1 MTTYAILKSD
11 IAGWLLRDD
20 LTAAIPSFVRLAEA
34 SIRRDLRIRQMLRTY
49 TLTISSQ
56 SQALPEDFMEM
67 ERIVL
72 DSTVGQ
78 LTYLPPSALFNNSA
92 YTDGGN
98 PCYYTIEGDYLI
110 TAPDATGNDAL
121 ISYYKAYSALTND
134 SDTNWLLTNA
144 YDVYLYG
151 ALSHA
156 SPYIKEDERV
166 NLWNAGYK
174 DAIANLNRAER
185 RSHFAGSPL
194 AQQNGVFGP

>member
-72 DSTVGQ
+72 DSTVWQ

-194 AQQNGVFGP
+194 AQQGVFGP

>member
-1 MTTYAILKSD
+1 MTTYATLKSD

-49 TLTISSQ
+49 TLTISAQ

-67 ERIVL
+67 ERIIL
-72 DSTVGQ
+72 DSTVWN
-78 LTYLPPSALFNNSA
+78 LSYLPPPALFSNPA

-98 PCYYTIEGDYLI
+98 PMYYTIEGDYLI
-110 TAPDATGNDAL
+110 TAPDATGSDVL
-121 ISYYKAYSALTND
+121 LCYYKAYSSLTND

-151 ALSHA
+151 SLSHA
-156 SPYIKEDERV
+156 APYIKEDGRV
-166 NLWNAGYK
+166 QLWNAGYSE
-174 DAIANLNRAER
+174 AIAKLNKMER
-185 RSHFAGSPL
+185 RSAFAGSPL
-194 AQQNGVFGP
+194 AIQTVSGP

>member
-1 MTTYAILKSD
+1 MTTYATLKSD

-49 TLTISSQ
+49 TLTISAQ

-67 ERIVL
+67 ERIIL
-72 DSTVGQ
+72 DSTVWN
-78 LTYLPPSALFNNSA
+78 LSYLPPPALFSNPA

-98 PCYYTIEGDYLI
+98 PMYYTIEGDYLI
-110 TAPDATGNDAL
+110 TAPDATGSDVML
-121 ISYYKAYSALTND
+121 CYYKAYSSLTND

-151 ALSHA
+151 SLSHA
-156 SPYIKEDERV
+156 APYIKEDERV
-166 NLWNAGYK
+166 ALWNAGYK
-174 DAIANLNRAER
+174 DAVANLNRAER
-185 RSHFAGSPL
+185 RSSFAGSPL
-194 AQQNGVFGP
+194 SIQTVSGP

>member
-1 MTTYAILKSD
+1 MTTYATLKSD

-49 TLTISSQ
+49 TLTISAQ

-67 ERIVL
+67 ERIIL
-72 DSTVGQ
+72 DSTVWN
-78 LTYLPPSALFNNSA
+78 LSYLPPPALFSNPA

-98 PCYYTIEGDYLI
+98 PMYYTIEGDYLI
-110 TAPDATGNDAL
+110 TAPDATGSDVML
-121 ISYYKAYSALTND
+121 CYYKAYSSLTND

-151 ALSHA
+151 SLSHA
-156 SPYIKEDERV
+156 APYIKEDGRV
-166 NLWNAGYK
+166 QLWNAGYSE
-174 DAIANLNRAER
+174 AIAKLNKMER
-185 RSHFAGSPL
+185 RSAFAGSPL
-194 AQQNGVFGP
+194 AIQTVSGP

>member
-20 LTAAIPSFVRLAEA
+20 LTAAIPSFVRMAEA

-49 TLTISSQ
+49 TLTISAQ

-72 DSTVGQ
+72 DSTVWN
-78 LTYLPPSALFNNSA
+78 LSYLPPPALFSNPA
-92 YTDGGN
+92 YTDGGT
-98 PCYYTIEGDYLI
+98 PMYYTIEGDYLI
-110 TAPDATGNDAL
+110 TAPDATGSDVML
-121 ISYYKAYSALTND
+121 CYYKAYSALTND

-151 ALSHA
+151 SLSHA
-156 SPYIKEDERV
+156 SPDR
-166 NLWNAGYK
+166 
-174 DAIANLNRAER
+174 
-185 RSHFAGSPL
+185 
-194 AQQNGVFGP
+194 

>member
-1 MTTYAILKSD
+1 MTTYATLKSD

-49 TLTISSQ
+49 TLTISAQ

-67 ERIVL
+67 ERIIL
-72 DSTVGQ
+72 DSTVWN
-78 LTYLPPSALFNNSA
+78 LSYLPPPALFSNPA

-98 PCYYTIEGDYLI
+98 PMYYTIEGDYLI
-110 TAPDATGNDAL
+110 TAPDATGSDVML
-121 ISYYKAYSALTND
+121 CYYKAYSSLTND

-151 ALSHA
+151 SLSHA
-156 SPYIKEDERV
+156 APYIKEDGRV
-166 NLWNAGYK
+166 QLWNAGYSE
-174 DAIANLNRAER
+174 AIAKLNKMER
-185 RSHFAGSPL
+185 RSAFAGSPL
-194 AQQNGVFGP
+194 AIQTVPGP